1 MQKEEITAFV
11 VEELGK
17 HHSRNEIIRRLCE
30 RTGMMW
36 PDAEKLVR
44 QTEADHGQDIRARQS
59 PLLIALGIALFI
71 VGIGLILYCAVY
83 FIGFTQGDA
92 WTVTRR
98 GRGAIYA
105 IGALFTGIG
114 MIAGAVIGLWR
125 TIQELFEDKENR

>member
-44 QTEADHGQDIRARQS
+44 QIEADHGQDIRARQS
-59 PLLIALGIALFI
+59 PLLIALGVAIFI
-71 VGIGLILYCAVY
+71 GGIGLILYCALY
-83 FIGFTQGDA
+83 FINLSRLDTIPNP
-92 WTVTRR
+92 R
-98 GRGAIYA
+98 GIVYA

>member
-11 VEELGK
+11 VDELGK

-44 QTEADHGQDIRARQS
+44 QIEADHGQDIRARQS
-59 PLLIALGIALFI
+59 PLLVALSVAIFI
-71 VGIGLILYCAVY
+71 GGLGLILYCAVY
-83 FIGFTQGDA
+83 FINLARFDTIPNP
-92 WTVTRR
+92 R
-98 GRGAIYA
+98 GIVYA

>member
-11 VEELGK
+11 IEELGK

-30 RTGMMW
+30 RTGIIW
-36 PDAEKLVR
+36 PDAEKLVK
-44 QTEADHGQDIRARQS
+44 QVEADHGQDIRARQS
-59 PLLIALGIALFI
+59 PLLIALGVAIFI
-71 VGIGLILYCAVY
+71 GGIGLVLYCAIY
-83 FIGFTQGDA
+83 FIGYFQSDA
-92 WTVTRR
+92 LYMVSR
-98 GRGAIYA
+98 GRNAIYA

>member
-11 VEELGK
+11 VDELGK

-44 QTEADHGQDIRARQS
+44 QIEADHGQDIRARQS
-59 PLLIALGIALFI
+59 PLLIALGVAIFI
-71 VGIGLILYCAVY
+71 GGIGLILYCALY
-83 FIGFTQGDA
+83 FINLARFDTIPNPRY
-92 WTVTRR
+92 VV
-98 GRGAIYA
+98 YA

>member
-11 VEELGK
+11 VDELGK

-44 QTEADHGQDIRARQS
+44 QIEADHGQDIRARQS
-59 PLLIALGIALFI
+59 PLLVALSVAIFI
-71 VGIGLILYCAVY
+71 GGLGLILYCAVY
-83 FIGFTQGDA
+83 FINLAKFDTIPNPRY
-92 WTVTRR
+92 VV
-98 GRGAIYA
+98 YA